1 MSVTRAAA
9 QPKARTRVTWPK
21 DVHTLAIDVG
31 GSGLKAGVL
40 DVAGQLVTERTRTET
55 PYPCPPPLLVSTLTD
70 LARSFEATHQRV
82 SVGFPGLVRE
92 GRVYN
97 TPAFSRRTYGGEPDS
112 ELVDQWHGFD
122 LADALSAA
130 FGLPTKVANDADVQ
144 GCAVVE
150 GTGFEFVMT
159 LGTGVGTALFS
170 GGVLLPHCELG
181 HAPFRKGQSFEDQL
195 GNAARQEVG
204 NERWVRRV
212 HKAVAA
218 YDEFLFYD
226 RMYIGGGNAR
236 LVKGDL
242 PPNVSVVS
250 NTAGITG
257 GMKLWQMDLHNR

>member
-1 MSVTRAAA
+1 VNA
-9 QPKARTRVTWPK
+9 QSARLPARSWPD

-40 DVAGQLVTERTRTET
+40 DPAGQLVSDRNRVDT
-55 PYPCPPPLLVSTLTD
+55 PYPCPPSLLVSTLKQM
-70 LARSFEATHQRV
+70 SVEFEVPYHRV
-82 SVGFPGLVRE
+82 SVGFPGLVRQ

-97 TPAFSRRTYGGEPDS
+97 TPAFSRHEYGGEPDAQLV
-112 ELVDQWHGFD
+112 ELWHGFD
-122 LADALSAA
+122 LADALSDT

-144 GCAVVE
+144 GCAVVD
-150 GTGFEFVMT
+150 GKGFEFVMT

-170 GGVLLPHCELG
+170 QGVLLTHIELG
-181 HAPFRKGQSFEDQL
+181 HAPFRKGESFEDQL

-226 RMYIGGGNAR
+226 HMYIGGGNAR
-236 LVKGDL
+236 HVSGDL
-242 PPNVSVVS
+242 PPNVSIVS

-257 GMKLWQMDLHNR
+257 GMKLWEMDLHTG